1 MGLDM
6 YLSARK
12 YVSDY
17 NYEQGKTKEEF
28 DSILDTVGL
37 TRGQVSEDSPS
48 IVVNVNIAY
57 WRKANAIHNWF
68 IENVAGGEDDCE
80 PFYVSREELQ
90 ELHQTLLK
98 VIALKGNT
106 TESVDPTVEET
117 IEELLPTQSGFFFG
131 GTDYDDWYWENVEW
145 TEKRLAS
152 ILEDQAF
159 ADFEF
164 QYRASW

>member
-28 DSILDTVGL
+28 DSILDAVGL

-57 WRKANAIHNWF
+57 WRKANAIHNWL
-68 IENVAGGEDDCE
+68 IENVAGGEDDCQ
-80 PFYVSREELQ
+80 PFYVSREELV
-90 ELHQTLLK
+90 ELHKTLCKLIQLK
-98 VIALKGNT
+98 VELSDSEEELHEAL
-106 TESVDPTVEET
+106 D
-117 IEELLPTQSGFFFG
+117 ELLPTQSGFFFG
-131 GTDYDDWYWENVEW
+131 GTDYDEWYWENLTW
-145 TEKRLAS
+145 TERRLAS

>member
-68 IENVAGGEDDCE
+68 IDNVAGGEDDCE

-131 GTDYDDWYWENVEW
+131 GADYDDWYWENVEW
-145 TEKRLAS
+145 TEKRLAT
-152 ILEDQAF
+152 ILDDPAF